1 VKCDYGTL
9 KLNSSFLYDPSFDIS
24 ALDIIILSDQNC
36 LSVSTAGMR
45 ALSGLGFT

>member
-1 VKCDYGTL
+1 MKCDYGTL

-24 ALDIIILSDQNC
+24 ALDMIILSDQYC
-36 LSVSTAGMR
+36 LSVSAAGTH